1 MLYLEKVMLFPAVEN
16 SLSDGADVTGTPR
29 IDLANPASRGNF
41 SSLAFHQLRTSSPE
55 YVFLMWSMF
64 WYIRISVFRGG
75 SERSL
80 IDSGLAFCCCQIC
93 FFSKSIGD
101 LNGKPSESA
110 APSVASAGSSSELIL
125 VSLPLLLLKSR
136 G

>member
-64 WYIRISVFRGG
+64 WYIRISVFSGG

-80 IDSGLAFCCCQIC
+80 IVSGLAFCCCQIC
-93 FFSKSIGD
+93 FLSKAISELNPPLSFS
-101 LNGKPSESA
+101 
-110 APSVASAGSSSELIL
+110 APSVASAGSSSVLIL